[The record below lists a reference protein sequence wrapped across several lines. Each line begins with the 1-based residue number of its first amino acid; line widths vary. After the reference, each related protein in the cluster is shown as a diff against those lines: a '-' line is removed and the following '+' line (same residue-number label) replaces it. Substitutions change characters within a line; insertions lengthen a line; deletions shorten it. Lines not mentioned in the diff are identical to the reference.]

1 MQVQVRHGFQFRRL
15 DERGNQKV
23 HFEGEV
29 FELDLPKGTDIPHS
43 LERVSKAEL
52 PKAESK

>member
-29 FELDLPKGTDIPHS
+29 FELDLPKGADIPHS

>member
-29 FELDLPKGTDIPHS
+29 FELDLPKGADIPHS
-43 LERVSKAEL
+43 LERVSKAEFT
-52 PKAESK
+52 KAESK